1 MPSPAADAVTYLD
14 NAATSWPKP
23 PAVAASIVDFL
34 EHRAGNPGR
43 SGHALAVAADAVVAA
58 TRSELAAL
66 LGAPDPARVV
76 FTLNATDALNM
87 ALWGLLVPGD
97 RVVTTSIE
105 HNAIVRPLHALA
117 ERGVTVTRVACAPDG
132 TLDLDDL
139 DRALRSGPVRLVA
152 MCHASNVVGTI
163 LPARDAAR
171 LAREHGSL
179 FLLDA
184 AQTAGVL
191 PIDVREMGID
201 LLAVPGHKALLG
213 PTGTGA
219 LYVAPGVRLTPLRQG
234 GTGTRSGEEHQ
245 PEELPAGLEAGT
257 LNTVGIAGLGAS
269 LRYLRGRSREAIH
282 AHETSLTARLIRGL
296 ADIAGVTIH
305 GTRDAAL
312 QVATV
317 SVSLDGWEP
326 VDVAAALDSSFGIAV
341 RSGLHCAPLAHRT
354 LGTFPRGTVRLS
366 PGPFSTDEDVDRA
379 VTAIRKLART
389 LG

>member
-1 MPSPAADAVTYLD
+1 MPSPAADAVIYLD

-23 PAVAASIVDFL
+23 PALAASIVDFL

-43 SGHALAVAADAVVAA
+43 SGHALALAADAVVAA

-66 LGAPDPARVV
+66 FGAPDPARIV

-97 RVVTTSIE
+97 RVVTTTIE

-139 DRALRSGPVRLVA
+139 NRALRSGPVRLVA

-171 LAREHGSL
+171 LAHEHGSL

-269 LRYLRGRSREAIH
+269 LRYLRGRGREAIH
-282 AHETSLTARLIRGL
+282 AHETSLTARLIHGL
-296 ADIAGVTIH
+296 ADVAGVTIH

-341 RSGLHCAPLAHRT
+341 RAGLHCAPVAHRT

-366 PGPFSTDEDVDRA
+366 PGLFSTNEDVDRA

-389 LG
+389 VG

>member
-1 MPSPAADAVTYLD
+1 MPSPAADAVIYLD

-58 TRSELAAL
+58 TRSELGAL
-66 LGAPDPARVV
+66 FGVPDPARIV

-97 RVVTTSIE
+97 RVVTTTIE
-105 HNAIVRPLHALA
+105 HNAIIRPLHALA

-171 LAREHGSL
+171 LAHERGSI

-191 PIDVREMGID
+191 PIDVLEMGID

-234 GTGTRSGEEHQ
+234 GTGTRSQEERQ
-245 PEELPAGLEAGT
+245 PEELPAALEAGT
-257 LNTVGIAGLGAS
+257 LNTVGIAGLGAA
-269 LRYLRGRSREAIH
+269 LRYLRQRGREAIR
-282 AHETSLTARLIRGL
+282 AHELALTARLMDGL
-296 ADIAGVTIH
+296 RDIPGIHVH
-305 GTRDAAL
+305 GTGDPER

-317 SVSLDGWEP
+317 SISLDGWEP

-366 PGPFSTDEDVDRA
+366 PGCFSTDDDVDQA
-379 VTAIRKLART
+379 VAAVRKLAGT
-389 LG
+389 AA

>member
-1 MPSPAADAVTYLD
+1 MPSPAADAVIYLD

-66 LGAPDPARVV
+66 FGAPDPARIV

-105 HNAIVRPLHALA
+105 HNAVVRPLHALA

-171 LAREHGSL
+171 LAHEHGSL

-269 LRYLRGRSREAIH
+269 LRYLRGRGREAIH
-282 AHETSLTARLIRGL
+282 AHETGLTARLIHGL
-296 ADIAGVTIH
+296 ADVAGVTIH

-366 PGPFSTDEDVDRA
+366 PGLFSTDEDVDRA

-389 LG
+389 VG

>member
-1 MPSPAADAVTYLD
+1 MPSPAADAVIYLD

-23 PAVAASIVDFL
+23 PALAASIVDFL

-43 SGHALAVAADAVVAA
+43 SGHALALAADAVVAA

-66 LGAPDPARVV
+66 FGAPDPARIV

-97 RVVTTSIE
+97 RVVTTTIE

-171 LAREHGSL
+171 LAHEHGSL

-191 PIDVREMGID
+191 PIDVLEMGID

-219 LYVAPGVRLTPLRQG
+219 LYVAPGIRLTPLRQG

-257 LNTVGIAGLGAS
+257 VNTVGIAGLGAS
-269 LRYLRGRSREAIH
+269 LRYLRGRGRETIH
-282 AHETSLTARLIRGL
+282 AHETSLTARLIHGL
-296 ADIAGVTIH
+296 ADVAGVTIH

-366 PGPFSTDEDVDRA
+366 PGPFSTNEDVDRA

-389 LG
+389 VG

>member
-1 MPSPAADAVTYLD
+1 MPSPATDAVIYLD

-66 LGAPDPARVV
+66 VGAPDPARVV

-139 DRALRSGPVRLVA
+139 ARALRSGPVRLVA

-163 LPARDAAR
+163 LPARDAAA
-171 LAREHGSL
+171 LAHEHGSL

-269 LRYLRGRSREAIH
+269 LRYLRGRGREAIH
-282 AHETSLTARLIRGL
+282 AHETGLTARLIQGL
-296 ADIAGVTIH
+296 ADVAGVTVH
-305 GTRDAAL
+305 GTRDPAL

-366 PGPFSTDEDVDRA
+366 PGPFSTNGDVDRA
-379 VTAIRKLART
+379 VAAIRKLAGT
-389 LG
+389 VG

>member
-1 MPSPAADAVTYLD
+1 MPSPAADAVIYLD

-66 LGAPDPARVV
+66 FGAPDPARIV
-76 FTLNATDALNM
+76 FTLNTTDALNM

-97 RVVTTSIE
+97 RVVTTTIE
-105 HNAIVRPLHALA
+105 HNAVVRPLHALA

-171 LAREHGSL
+171 LAHAHGSL

-191 PIDVREMGID
+191 PIDVREIGID

-219 LYVAPGVRLTPLRQG
+219 LYVGPGIRLAPLRQG

-269 LRYLRGRSREAIH
+269 LRYLRGRGREVIH
-282 AHETSLTARLIRGL
+282 VRETGLTARLIHGL
-296 ADIAGVTIH
+296 ADVAGVTIH

-341 RSGLHCAPLAHRT
+341 RAGLHCAPLAHRT

-389 LG
+389 VG

>member
-1 MPSPAADAVTYLD
+1 VIYLD

-66 LGAPDPARVV
+66 FGAPDPARIV

-97 RVVTTSIE
+97 RVVTTSME
-105 HNAIVRPLHALA
+105 HNAVVRPLHALA
-117 ERGVTVTRVACAPDG
+117 ERGVIVTRVACAPDG

-171 LAREHGSL
+171 LAHEHGSL

-269 LRYLRGRSREAIH
+269 LRYLRGRGREAIH
-282 AHETSLTARLIRGL
+282 AHETSLTARLIHGL
-296 ADIAGVTIH
+296 ADVAGVTIH
-305 GTRDAAL
+305 GARDAAL

-317 SVSLDGWEP
+317 SLSLDGWEP

-341 RSGLHCAPLAHRT
+341 RAGLHCAPVAHRT

-366 PGPFSTDEDVDRA
+366 PGLFSTNEDVDRA

-389 LG
+389 VG